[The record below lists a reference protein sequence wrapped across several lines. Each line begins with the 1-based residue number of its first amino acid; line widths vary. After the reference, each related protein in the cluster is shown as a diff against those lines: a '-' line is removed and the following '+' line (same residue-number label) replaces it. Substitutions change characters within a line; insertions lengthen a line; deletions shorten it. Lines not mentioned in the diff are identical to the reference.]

1 MFMAFFLAFL
11 WLIWVL
17 LSWILSGFDVN
28 KVAYSGNT
36 KFDPSL
42 TPMEIVSGNLV
53 WVGGAMFMARPEVM
67 YIYTQDYMRAV
78 RKLLDMKVMST
89 DQQVSEYIS

>member
-1 MFMAFFLAFL
+1 
-11 WLIWVL
+11 
-17 LSWILSGFDVN
+17 
-28 KVAYSGNT
+28 
-36 KFDPSL
+36 
-42 TPMEIVSGNLV
+42 MEIVSGNLV